1 MFTPRTDNNVLFR
14 ATSWEKARDECLS
27 QGADLAEMNN
37 IQEHRAVN
45 QFLNDWREYQLNG

>member
-14 ATSWEKARDECLS
+14 ATSWEEARDECLS

-45 QFLNDWREYQLNG
+45 QFLNDWREY